1 MDSHNSHLKPLTPPS
16 EEHYGNK
23 NFNQGTQQHLNMTD
37 AVNQAFEKS
46 QQEARNTQSDF
57 KGLSNPGNATTE
69 TDQSL
74 TSFHNFFNDLF
85 TWKFPRASGV
95 VFAGSVSVIL
105 AVHYIDVLR
114 YVLKGLY
121 LSFAAVSTAEFAGK
135 TLTGKGFVSQM
146 RPQKYFA
153 VPRESV
159 ESIFAGLHQ
168 FLNFLVLE
176 FQRILFVE
184 NFATTVS
191 AFVATFFSYFLIK
204 YLPLWSLV
212 LTSTILAFSVPLV
225 YLKNQEVID
234 QQIAHL
240 SEIINAQLNQA
251 KEVGGKYA
259 NEYTAQAKQA
269 AGNLTGKV
277 QELTGA
283 KKEQVKKP
291 YRDETEPAVRESDFP
306 SVPIAAPVTVP
317 ADVIEPEFQ
326 QAIPQTY

>member
-1 MDSHNSHLKPLTPPS
+1 MDSHLKPLTPPS
-16 EEHYGNK
+16 EEHYANK
-23 NFNQGTQQHLNMTD
+23 NFNQAPQQHLNMSQ

-46 QQEARNTQSDF
+46 QQETRNTQTEF
-57 KGLSNPGNATTE
+57 KGLSNAGNATTE

-95 VFAGSVSVIL
+95 VFAGSVFVIL
-105 AVHYIDVLR
+105 ASHYINVLR

-121 LSFAAVSTAEFAGK
+121 LSFAAVSVAEFAGK
-135 TLTGKGFVSQM
+135 TITGTGFVSQM

-184 NFATTVS
+184 NFATTVT
-191 AFVATFFSYFLIK
+191 AFVLSFFTYVLIK
-204 YLPLWSLV
+204 YLPLWSLA
-212 LTSTILAFSVPLV
+212 LTSTVLAFTVPLA
-225 YLKNQEVID
+225 YLKNQEVVD
-234 QQIAHL
+234 QQLARL

-259 NEYTAQAKQA
+259 NEYTAQAKQV

-277 QELTGA
+277 QGLAGG
-283 KKEQVKKP
+283 KKEPVKKP
-291 YRDETEPAVRESDFP
+291 YRDEVEPTVNESDFP
-306 SVPIAAPVTVP
+306 SVPAAPVTVP
-317 ADVIEPEFQ
+317 ADVIEPEFKQ
-326 QAIPQTY
+326 PIAETY

>member
-1 MDSHNSHLKPLTPPS
+1 MS
-16 EEHYGNK
+16 
-23 NFNQGTQQHLNMTD
+23 Q
-37 AVNQAFEKS
+37 AVNEAFEKS
-46 QQEARNTQSDF
+46 QQETFNAQSDF
-57 KGLSNPGNATTE
+57 KGLANPGNATTE

-95 VFAGSVSVIL
+95 VFAGSVSLIL

-121 LSFAAVSTAEFAGK
+121 LSFAAVSAAEFAGK
-135 TLTGKGFVSQM
+135 TLTGNGFVSQM
-146 RPQKYFA
+146 RPNRYFA
-153 VPRESV
+153 VPRESLD
-159 ESIFAGLHQ
+159 SIFAGLHQ
-168 FLNFLVLE
+168 FINFLVLE

-191 AFVATFFSYFLIK
+191 AFVASFFGYVLIK

-212 LTSTILAFSVPLV
+212 LTSTVLAFTVPLV

-251 KEVGGKYA
+251 KQVGGKYA
-259 NEYTAQAKQA
+259 NEYTIQAKQA
-269 AGNLTGKV
+269 AGQWTGKI

-283 KKEQVKKP
+283 KKEEVKKP
-291 YRDETEPAVRESDFP
+291 YRDEVEPELKDSDFP
-306 SVPIAAPVTVP
+306 TVPAVAPVTIP

-326 QAIPQTY
+326 QPIAETY

>member
-1 MDSHNSHLKPLTPPS
+1 MESHLKPLTPPS
-16 EEHYGNK
+16 EEHYNNN
-23 NFNQGTQQHLNMTD
+23 NFNKTQHLNMSQ
-37 AVNQAFEKS
+37 AVNEAFEKS
-46 QQEARNTQSDF
+46 HQETYNAQSDF
-57 KGLSNPGNATTE
+57 KGLANPGSATTE

-95 VFAGSVSVIL
+95 VFAGSVSFIL
-105 AVHYIDVLR
+105 AVHYIDLLR

-121 LSFAAVSTAEFAGK
+121 LSFAAVSAAEFAGK
-135 TLTGKGFVSQM
+135 TLTGNGFVSQM
-146 RPQKYFA
+146 RPNKYFA

-159 ESIFAGLHQ
+159 DSIFAGLHQ
-168 FLNFLVLE
+168 FINFLVLE

-191 AFVATFFSYFLIK
+191 AFVASFFGYVLIK

-212 LTSTILAFSVPLV
+212 LTSTVLVFTVPLV

-234 QQIAHL
+234 QQIARL

-251 KEVGGKYA
+251 KQVSGKYA
-259 NEYTAQAKQA
+259 NEYTTQAKQA
-269 AGNLTGKV
+269 AGQWTGKI

-283 KKEQVKKP
+283 KKEEVKKP
-291 YRDETEPAVRESDFP
+291 YRDEVEPELKDSDFP
-306 SVPIAAPVTVP
+306 AVPVAPVTIP

-326 QAIPQTY
+326 QPIAETY

>member
-1 MDSHNSHLKPLTPPS
+1 MESHLKPLTPPS
-16 EEHYGNK
+16 EEHYANK
-23 NFNQGTQQHLNMTD
+23 NYNKVQPLNMSQ
-37 AVNQAFEKS
+37 AVNDAFEKS
-46 QQEARNTQSDF
+46 QQESRNAQSDF
-57 KGLSNPGNATTE
+57 KGLANPGNATTE

-105 AVHYIDVLR
+105 AFHFIDVLR

-121 LSFAAVSTAEFAGK
+121 LSFAAVSAAEFAGK

-146 RPQKYFA
+146 RPNKYFV

-159 ESIFAGLHQ
+159 DSIFAGIHQ
-168 FLNFLVLE
+168 FVNFLVLE

-184 NFATTVS
+184 NFAATVT
-191 AFVATFFSYFLIK
+191 AFVASFFSYVLIK

-212 LTSTILAFSVPLV
+212 LTSTVLAFTVPLA
-225 YLKNQEVID
+225 YLKNQEVVD
-234 QQIAHL
+234 QQIARL
-240 SEIINAQLNQA
+240 SEIINAQLSQA

-259 NEYTAQAKQA
+259 SEYTTQAKQA
-269 AGNLTGKV
+269 AGQWTGKI
-277 QELTGA
+277 QELTGQ

-291 YRDETEPAVRESDFP
+291 YRDEVEPSLKESDFP
-306 SVPIAAPVTVP
+306 TVPATVAPVTIP

-326 QAIPQTY
+326 QPIAETY